1 MINDK
6 IKSLI
11 NSFETKNVNHFV
23 LRKDGICLYSNFSK
37 DGYESIIALM
47 AGMWQASEA
56 LGEFAN
62 LENDEGRICFES
74 SSSGIIIHKFL
85 NNSDLI
91 YAVQYKNVL
100 NPGFFK
106 MKLKRLINSIDVE
119 LESSISE
126 IVVENKNE
134 FLFSEISDDEINRIF
149 NF

>member
-1 MINDK
+1 LINDK
-6 IKSLI
+6 IKLLI
-11 NSFETKNVNHFV
+11 KNFEAKSVNHFI
-23 LRKDGICLYSNFSK
+23 LRKDGICLYSNFSRK
-37 DGYESIIALM
+37 GFESTIALM

-62 LENDEGRICFES
+62 LENEEGRICFES

-106 MKLKRLINSIDVE
+106 MKLKRLIKAVDLE
-119 LESSISE
+119 LESSIRE
-126 IVVENKNE
+126 VIVTNDNE

>member
-1 MINDK
+1 LVNDK
-6 IKSLI
+6 IKNI
-11 NSFETKNVNHFV
+11 IKNFETKNVNHFV

-37 DGYESIIALM
+37 KGFESSIALM

-91 YAVQYKNVL
+91 YAVQYKDVL

-106 MKLKRLINSIDVE
+106 MKLKGLIKSIDEE
-119 LESSISE
+119 LKSSLKE
-126 IVVENKNE
+126 FKVQDNNE